1 MVAYGYETYKRN
13 FKKYKILRNYVPD
26 DIAEIIVGYAFQEI
40 ISNRTIIE
48 TFKFYH
54 FESMIET
61 YISSY
66 IREHYEDRIE
76 NHMNWDD
83 FMPLLWQEQENFLDY
98 YAIRPDELNNILHV
112 NTDTSLQSILDN
124 LTIQIT
130 TSVERTFKHWIDN
143 WLEGER
149 TPFN

>member
-1 MVAYGYETYKRN
+1 MIAYGYETYKIN
-13 FKKYKILRNYVPD
+13 FKKYKILRNHVPD
-26 DIAEIIVGYAFQEI
+26 DVAEIIVGYAFQEI

-54 FESMIET
+54 FESMIES

-66 IREHYEDRIE
+66 LREHYEDRIE

-98 YAIRPDELNNILHV
+98 YAIRPDELNTILHV
-112 NTDTSLQSILDN
+112 NTDTSLQSILDT

-130 TSVERTFKHWIDN
+130 TSVERTFKYWIDN